1 MGRSPVS
8 SPRQRNHKQ
17 TDENATDCTPHSD
30 CKVASSGLPQ
40 ACISVSCLRCLPLC
54 LLHLTGLL

>member
-1 MGRSPVS
+1 VS